1 MLQSTRAFS
10 FVPEGEQQ
18 MLGEAD
24 MTDSR
29 TGRWSA
35 QLEGQSP
42 VEILAWTARRFPS
55 RVAFGTGFGPEGCV
69 LIHLIAEQGLAIDV
83 FTLDTGLLFPET
95 IELWQR
101 LETRYGLRIRGVRPA
116 LSPDEQAAAYG
127 EALWARD
134 PDRCCGL
141 RKVAPLQRQLTG
153 IDAWITAI
161 RRDQTP
167 ARARA
172 AILEHDAD
180 SERVKVNPLLEWTS
194 SDVWSFIH
202 ANDVPYN
209 LLHERGYP
217 SVGCMPCTTA
227 VAADEDPRAG
237 RWRGREKT
245 ECGLH
250 AAIPVPL
257 QLILSRS

>member
-10 FVPEGEQQ
+10 FVPKQFEQHGQ
-18 MLGEAD
+18 RGA
-24 MTDSR
+24 MTDRR
-29 TGRWSA
+29 TSEWSA
-35 QLEGQSP
+35 HLEGQP
-42 VEILAWTARRFPS
+42 AEEILTWTARRFAP
-55 RVAFGTGFGPEGCV
+55 RVAFGTGFGLEGCV
-69 LIHLIAEQGLAIDV
+69 LIHLIAEHALPIDV

-95 IELWQR
+95 VELWQR
-101 LETRYGLRIRGVRPA
+101 LEGRYSLRIRAVRPA
-116 LSPDEQAAAYG
+116 LSLEEQAAAHG

-141 RKVAPLQRQLTG
+141 RKVAPLQRQLAG

-172 AILEHDAD
+172 GIVERDAESD
-180 SERVKVNPLLEWTS
+180 RVKVNPLAAWS
-194 SDVWSFIH
+194 SNDVWSFIH

-217 SVGCMPCTTA
+217 SIGCMPCTTA
-227 VAADEDPRAG
+227 VAAGEDPRAG

-250 AAIPVPL
+250 PAIPVPL
-257 QLILSRS
+257 QLISSRS